1 MIYADHAATTKMS
14 AEAMAAMVKG
24 WEVYGNPSSLHTI
37 GQEAAVVLQKARE
50 QIAVCLD
57 ADPKEI
63 YFTSGGSEADNQALR
78 SAAAIGKR
86 NGHMHIIS
94 TAFEHHAILHTLE
107 QLKAMD
113 VSGKW
118 GDRYG
123 SMEIPTLREYF
134 EHFKDLPVITNIEL
148 KTGIFP
154 YPGIEERT
162 LEMIREYELENKI
175 IISSFNHFSCIRHI
189 QW

>member
-86 NGHMHIIS
+86 KGHMHIIS
-94 TAFEHHAILHTLE
+94 TAFEHHHGCARKWNGNTGAGGSCHSAGYLSGYC
-107 QLKAMD
+107 D
-113 VSGKW
+113 V
-118 GDRYG
+118 
-123 SMEIPTLREYF
+123 
-134 EHFKDLPVITNIEL
+134 
-148 KTGIFP
+148 
-154 YPGIEERT
+154 
-162 LEMIREYELENKI
+162 
-175 IISSFNHFSCIRHI
+175 C
-189 QW
+189 QQ

>member
-63 YFTSGGSEADNQALR
+63 YLLPVAVKQTIRHFVPLQP
-78 SAAAIGKR
+78 SA
-86 NGHMHIIS
+86 
-94 TAFEHHAILHTLE
+94 
-107 QLKAMD
+107 
-113 VSGKW
+113 SGKATC
-118 GDRYG
+118 
-123 SMEIPTLREYF
+123 TLSPQ
-134 EHFKDLPVITNIEL
+134 HLNIMQFC
-148 KTGIFP
+148 T
-154 YPGIEERT
+154 RW
-162 LEMIREYELENKI
+162 N
-175 IISSFNHFSCIRHI
+175 S
-189 QW
+189 